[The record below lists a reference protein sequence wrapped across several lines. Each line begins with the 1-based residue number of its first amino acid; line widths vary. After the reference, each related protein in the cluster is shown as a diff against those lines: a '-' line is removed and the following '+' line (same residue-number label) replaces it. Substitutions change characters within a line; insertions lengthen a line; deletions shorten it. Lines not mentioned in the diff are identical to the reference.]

1 MLGLSEFGFEGAEG
15 VVELVEGG
23 VKRHFVGADKLG
35 DVALVVRGEAFFEG
49 VDAVALL
56 GFVRQGL
63 EAVEVVALKLMFSR
77 VFNHVPLD

>member
-1 MLGLSEFGFEGAEG
+1 M
-15 VVELVEGG
+15 ELVEGG

-56 GFVRQGL
+56 GFTGQGL
-63 EAVEVVALKLMFSR
+63 EAVKVIAFKLMFSG
-77 VFNHVPLD
+77 VFDHVPLD